1 MSTNPFNELT
11 RADLTEQRNYEATLN
26 YDPLNGGP
34 KFLMQTPDGF
44 QVSNTLDLAQQRVA
58 NPEWVD
64 TVSLGSRQNIS
75 STDNRGSQHLA
86 GSQMSAYVTTE
97 AYSGSARIYNS
108 YLAGLGLNPEVADRY
123 SSGVFSESNRMR
135 EVNDLRGSWG
145 VTPGTQRG
153 GGFDVSF
160 GESLGMGAMSRL
172 DVLKEMDRESDKPG
186 YANDAG
192 LVEMAVQMG
201 YVDQAR
207 ADAQKPEDILESL
220 DSETVLSEN
229 DVRRLDETKYAE
241 YTEEANKRQLQGFA
255 RQAYVHARA
264 THDLTRLATAV
275 VNKQENPELLARAFD
290 RSAQILGPD
299 VVAETMMLVSQR
311 DYSPEAAWAKLPKDV
326 QKGLEFLG
334 KGPSDFLKDRPD
346 INNDFTYANAANNL
360 LMKQAGEM
368 TREVALADGMHDG
381 WATWTRRLSDTIRTD
396 IADDPTGLYFMLPT
410 LFAGGAAG
418 LLSKVPTSLGRMAL
432 GGAADGVMT
441 MIPEGAVMSQIEQ
454 LGSFYS
460 GSSSVTIDDN
470 ATLQDSLLY
479 GAMGS
484 IGGAGFAAALVGGP
498 RLFGQ
503 SLRGASYTARFVE
516 HQAAKMGASGAFG
529 ETAQTM
535 ARNALAIH
543 EASSIDREAVSLVA
557 GRLNEGVALR
567 LRSGEIQAL
576 DVAREIIPKITR
588 KEGDLS
594 SDLEALLSPEAL
606 GKANVSALEVS
617 EAMAGIAKRLGP
629 DAEISE
635 TMVGNILAEYI
646 KQANRASRLG
656 DVDPRIGRIQLL
668 DNAFKAGAQREI
680 AGFMTTGEGATLTD
694 DAFGKLVTRV
704 KKLISGKKYKG
715 KQLEKILRETLRIS
729 NEETFD
735 AMVSSIRKTLGRNPD
750 QAETLTTFNKM
761 VDEVKAR
768 SVEARKDPQLQKALR
783 VRAALSAIDNE
794 ATIKMA
800 KGLGI
805 SPSALMRYVDD
816 YARLVGQAEELK
828 RLRESNPAAA
838 EAIERMNE
846 DLHLAFEFSEAANS
860 HFNFRTFEQSGAMDD
875 IIEMEKF
882 RSQIHSGKK
891 LKDKEQAKQFRKLS
905 KKLGVNLS
913 QEQAYERVANLPTK
927 DKAFR
932 ELNDV
937 QKGEV
942 LERGILRLD
951 GADDGSVSPGSMTRD
966 LNYADTIFRET
977 ALGAKIEKMLS
988 RVALWP
994 QVQRKLFRNNNRI
1007 IRGIAQLI
1015 TGQHITTRSYSS
1027 AGTVLSFESAVEGA
1041 RREAMPYV
1049 AAMLNHRRLLGREV
1063 STIFDQE
1070 LQFLR
1075 MRGAFTR
1082 GEIDVNALP
1091 PELRR
1096 AYAELGGDEQLVKDL
1111 SKFNDEL
1118 TDIFTRTIDE
1128 AKEAG
1133 IFVPKLDPRTYLP
1146 NRISG
1151 GLGEEEITRF
1161 VADFKALRSKQMLA
1175 PGAALSAD
1183 VLDSLGWIRFTSGS
1197 ELNDLGR
1204 RSLKSFEVP
1213 EDSPFAGMVPRGED
1227 PEKWVRANII
1237 KKGTAGLRLLEED
1250 LGRSAPSARNQV
1262 SNLLDKPADLLAIK
1276 NGQEVLGRTPDMPMP
1291 ESAASNAVT
1300 SAAARAMGN
1309 VDEEIGILTRARS
1322 NMALLTSA
1330 EQATEEFQQ
1339 EAARIDRAI
1348 STRQTYLN
1356 SLAISRFS
1364 NDQEPAM
1371 PRVEIPLDRQRE
1383 LVLDDSMYSTLS
1395 AGHGS
1400 LVSRLDEMLALGMI
1414 DENAKRITM
1423 AAFVDVDPSKLA
1435 GMSFVRLDQS
1445 SGIRLKGLAS
1455 VPDDVSG
1462 SIVRL
1467 ADIDQSDALVPGH
1480 EIAETIAHETGHIA
1494 FLSASPRLQ
1503 RTFQA
1508 LYEQTR
1514 GGGNDIADL
1523 FEQFDI
1529 PLDRALANVHE
1540 FVAYLAQISLVSNR
1554 LVVKSPATKTLFQKM
1569 RAFFLK
1575 LIDNV
1580 YFAKPKTQRAASM
1593 LDIGEFDAIERG
1605 IKDVFGKLNDDAT
1618 VDNLLKKFD
1627 IVPADRVDEFGEA
1640 MPSLRETFDGR
1651 KVKKAEAQLAKLSP
1665 ELDSLKARATDPENP
1680 LTEADEKKLMQL
1692 SQDVEEQQAILAKQ
1706 EELFNAMADESPAPK
1721 PESAD
1726 SSAIVEPPVE
1736 TPRKK
1741 YKSTVERMAE
1751 EEAADKEAKAARKA
1765 SLASIKDA
1773 AAEKEAKSVASV
1785 IDGVTIDAEATAMDN
1800 FNLIFTALSEAYS
1813 NNTTMLNRL
1822 GGAYDL
1828 SSGRMME
1835 LLEDGNLDEALS
1847 VFKASIRNINQSQL
1861 DHGNQRGRKAKGKTT
1876 STTTEEGATVDVPT
1890 AAREEETF
1898 ANALNETEDELGDM
1912 ISILSTKSFASDEEY
1927 QDIVQ
1932 RVKQLA
1938 FRQWVLQDQA
1948 RTGRVV
1954 ADGKGTYVM
1963 RRGVGGWKAISQEL
1977 ADHVNAAFKQAG
1989 VKDRLSKSFFE
2000 NRINA
2005 KVGAG
2010 FEELGEEVKVARQ
2023 AYREAAEREVAPVVK
2038 DIADREADE
2047 AMMADPV
2054 VQREVAATS
2063 VGEVDY
2069 PFPGYTLLTTEEL
2082 IAKIDGAESVY
2093 TFMADG
2099 VQQAQ
2104 KGEGSSYSRELAAL
2118 YHARRGSEVEA
2129 PAPKD
2134 TVNPKLRAKV
2144 TVDADKLDANVT
2156 AAEARIGDIETEAK
2170 YVSSSDIKHQVPDD
2184 GSINSIKALTDE
2196 QLDKAIKQAE
2206 DAPLIDGREP
2216 DGDSIFPVYVNAG
2229 HGVSNGKYTS
2239 NTRSVVVSLDE
2250 LRAERASRGPKPE
2263 VEAADSWPPAGS
2275 LAATDPNASAPYALK
2290 RIQDDSVDRAY
2301 MFYNQD
2307 GEPVFVSHTVA
2318 EETLPNGRTER
2329 VMYVDFESTTAD
2341 GEVTSFV
2348 NTGSGDP
2355 LQVIRT
2361 AFSKAEA
2368 DAEELGVNTVF
2379 ITRGDVDG
2387 DNVQGVKIYKRLVE
2401 QAYPDKTVYSAR
2413 ANRGNPYLAVT
2424 LDNTNPLTPSLGS
2437 PFPFDQSYYLLTDTR
2452 LRSIL
2457 KKTDW
2462 PIDLKLKGKDLRKA
2476 VDSYLQEN
2484 HTKLG
2489 DDIPTWDNSRPAPKP
2504 EVEAPAPKP
2513 EAEAGGGIPPKDPPK
2528 TAKGA
2533 GAAGEEPT
2541 PEQTL
2546 ADYLKT
2552 KPKKA
2557 DKPRGKIN
2565 GSHRLADRG
2574 DSLDNLYRTAVLGT
2588 DSSVYSPEYKAL
2600 LKKQGFNPD
2609 TPVLDVIG
2617 RRYVTHAS
2625 GGFKTDL
2632 TGSYQDRSQMI
2643 GAVSNPRFE
2652 RVFDD
2657 ADLQDDDFG
2666 KELARRF
2673 AQTSSSELTVA
2684 NYASHTLGSVRVQK
2698 MINDLFQTKG
2708 LLVQDLFD
2716 GIKQALEH
2724 QAERSIN
2731 NGAAGR
2737 TANKNAGKDINDY
2750 MRDLQTLYLRA
2761 RGISPDPTTAL
2772 EPMKRASRIT
2782 RNLTYSLLGGKF
2794 GMSVGFVEMPLA
2806 VLRSSGLNPV
2816 KMIQNTGIILNSWL
2830 ESAQKGTSTFKPTQ
2844 DYLSSMG
2851 INKHMANHSLEDLIF
2866 ELETLQAST
2875 LSRFQSTE
2883 TEVLTEE
2890 MMINAGERLKYHAK
2904 QVTGSV
2910 QGNEEWATKI
2920 ANLAE
2925 TSTAA
2930 AADITGMGSF
2940 MTPLTKGIRAVARNQ
2955 AQETILRHHD
2965 GLVALAKRVAAAPEG
2980 RMTTEQIQGAAREL
2994 GVPRRVAIYA
3004 AQSGLLAK
3012 NGELLEGLMRY
3023 LPAGTKTGKQC
3034 SAGRV
3039 INFND
3044 IQRQV
3049 SETGQARKASV
3060 LGEEFD
3066 AAGKEAQSVD
3076 EAILPALNQYFLFTI
3091 GEYSP
3096 ELRGAM
3102 KISGA
3107 HPLMDLMYQLLTY
3120 PMAAYQALAANGI
3133 TARGTTMTAGI
3144 LTGLM
3149 GLEYFNRNAQRSMF
3163 AKDEET
3169 RQESRDKLGRLMTAQ
3184 PSLDDVVEVIAL
3196 YGTSSP
3202 LFGAFGSYARDL
3214 VGAPTLRATGHSE
3227 RPFAKQPFVSPAM
3240 STAGRVVG
3248 QGMRFLGGIG
3258 TGIRENDFSQMRTA
3272 GSKLLST
3279 GIDGLTP
3286 ANGVIPA
3293 TISQMMFDA
3302 PLADKLATLDIARE
3316 AGSEK
3321 FHPAYTYPV
3330 MEDNS
3335 YLKAYNVANSPQSLG
3350 MVTPATAAQTAK
3362 QAVQTLP
3369 SEPVPAPG
3377 QLTSAAPSSGL
3388 ADLLKKR
3395 K

>member
-44 QVSNTLDLAQQRVA
+44 QVSNTLDLAQQRIA

-264 THDLTRLATAV
+264 TQDLTRLATAV

-290 RSAQILGPD
+290 RSSQILGPD
-299 VVAETMMLVSQR
+299 VVAETMMLVSQK
-311 DYSPEAAWAKLPKDV
+311 DYSPEAAWAKLPEDV

-346 INNDFTYANAANNL
+346 INNNFTYANAANNL

-484 IGGAGFAAALVGGP
+484 VGGAGFAAALVGGP

-543 EASSIDREAVSLVA
+543 EASSIDREAVSLAA

-567 LRSGEIQAL
+567 LRSGEVQAL
-576 DVAREIIPKITR
+576 DVAREIIPKITKR
-588 KEGDLS
+588 EGDLS

-635 TMVGNILAEYI
+635 TMVGTILAEYI

-656 DVDPRIGRIQLL
+656 DVDPRVGRIQLL

-694 DAFGKLVTRV
+694 DAFGKLVGRV
-704 KKLISGKKYKG
+704 KKLVSGKKYKG
-715 KQLEKILRETLRIS
+715 KQLEKILRETLRVS
-729 NEETFD
+729 DEETFD
-735 AMVSSIRKTLGRNPD
+735 AMVSQLRKTLGRNPE

-860 HFNFRTFEQSGAMDD
+860 HFNFRAFEKSGAMDD

-1007 IRGIAQLI
+1007 IRGVAQLI

-1075 MRGAFTR
+1075 MRGEFTR

-1133 IFVPKLDPRTYLP
+1133 IFVPQLDPRTYLP

-1237 KKGTAGLRLLEED
+1237 NKGTAGLRLLEED

-1480 EIAETIAHETGHIA
+1480 EIAETIVHETGHIA

-1503 RTFQA
+1503 RTFQS

-1575 LIDNV
+1575 LIDSV

-1751 EEAADKEAKAARKA
+1751 EEAAAKEAKAARKA
-1765 SLASIKDA
+1765 SLASMADA
-1773 AAEKEAKSVASV
+1773 ADEKEAKGVASV
-1785 IDGVTIDAEATAMDN
+1785 IDGVTIDAEATATDN
-1800 FNLIFTALSEAYS
+1800 FNLIFAALSEAYE
-1813 NNTTMLNRL
+1813 NNSSMLDRIS
-1822 GGAYDL
+1822 GAYVLKADEI
-1828 SSGRMME
+1828 ME
-1835 LLEDGNLDEALS
+1835 LLEEGNLEDALGILKS
-1847 VFKASIRNINQSQL
+1847 FIEKINDSEL
-1861 DHGNQRGRKAKGKTT
+1861 TYGSQRGRKAKGKTT

-2054 VQREVAATS
+2054 VQREVAASS

-2082 IAKIDGAESVY
+2082 NAKIDGAESL
-2093 TFMADG
+2093 FAFLADG

-2104 KGEGSSYSRELAAL
+2104 KGEGSSYARELAAF
-2118 YHARRGSEVEA
+2118 YNARRGPEVEA
-2129 PAPKD
+2129 PAPKPE
-2134 TVNPKLRAKV
+2134 V
-2144 TVDADKLDANVT
+2144 
-2156 AAEARIGDIETEAK
+2156 EAPA
-2170 YVSSSDIKHQVPDD
+2170 
-2184 GSINSIKALTDE
+2184 
-2196 QLDKAIKQAE
+2196 
-2206 DAPLIDGREP
+2206 
-2216 DGDSIFPVYVNAG
+2216 
-2229 HGVSNGKYTS
+2229 
-2239 NTRSVVVSLDE
+2239 
-2250 LRAERASRGPKPE
+2250 PKPE
-2263 VEAADSWPPAGS
+2263 TEAADSWPPAGS
-2275 LAATDPNASAPYALK
+2275 LAATDPSASSPYVLQ
-2290 RIQDDSVDRAY
+2290 RIEDDSVDRAY
-2301 MFYNQD
+2301 TFYNQD

-2387 DNVQGVKIYKRLVE
+2387 NNVQGVKIYKRLVE

-2452 LRSIL
+2452 LRSLL

-2489 DDIPTWDNSRPAPKP
+2489 DDIPTWDNSRKAPKP
-2504 EVEAPAPKP
+2504 KTEAPAPKP
-2513 EAEAGGGIPPKDPPK
+2513 EVEAGGGIPPKDPPK

-2557 DKPRGKIN
+2557 GKPRGKIN

-2574 DSLDNLYRTAVLGT
+2574 NSLDNLYRMAVLGT

-2737 TANKNAGKDINDY
+2737 TANKNVGKDINDY

-2851 INKHMANHSLEDLIF
+2851 INKRMANHSLEDLIF

-3004 AQSGLLAK
+3004 AQSGLLSK

-3214 VGAPTLRATGHSE
+3214 VGAPVLRATGHSE

-3258 TGIRENDFSQMRTA
+3258 TGIREGDFSQMRTA

-3377 QLTSAAPSSGL
+3377 QLTSAVPSSGL